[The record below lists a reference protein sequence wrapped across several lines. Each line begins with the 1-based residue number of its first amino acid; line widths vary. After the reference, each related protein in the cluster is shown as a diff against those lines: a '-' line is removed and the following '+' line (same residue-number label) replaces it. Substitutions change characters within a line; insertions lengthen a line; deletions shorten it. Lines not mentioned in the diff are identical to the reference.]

1 MEKTEQIPVKM
12 SDETQNIPEVIST
25 AKPDEKKQSVGAL
38 IEVLP
43 RTLHQK
49 AKLILRRIQI
59 SLIFWA
65 TRLNTKK

>member
-43 RTLHQK
+43 RTLH
-49 AKLILRRIQI
+49 
-59 SLIFWA
+59 
-65 TRLNTKK
+65 KKSQANFTTYSRNFFIGTTGVN